1 MLSELRQALA
11 PFPGRMDTM
20 WRYVVSSALVITISM
35 ALQVPFLA
43 ISLIMVFFVVQ
54 ENTVLSRLFG
64 KVMVIGTTLG
74 VGAAIVLLRFTID
87 YPLWRIVGACVIA
100 FAGMYFLRIS
110 RLGAMG
116 FMLALTTVYA
126 QSLVDL
132 TDSSEALLRGLLWFW
147 MACVYPSLLTM
158 GVNAL
163 FRPAHP
169 ARLLRDEQL
178 RQLGEVHA
186 QLEAAAQGRPLRP
199 MSPDQVEQGVL
210 TLHRHLGFA
219 AMDDAGIEATRG
231 RQLMRV
237 AAIDRL
243 HTAAA
248 QLALS
253 AQALSEAD
261 RARCRALQLTCQALI
276 GAIEQGRNFAG
287 AELPAYESSAGS
299 HLQPVLQEIG
309 QAFAHFAEADLDQG
323 VQPGVAPA
331 AAPALAPDAFDNPR
345 YAQFAL
351 KSVLSALICYC
362 FYTALAWP
370 GIHTAMLTC
379 LIMALPSLGATSHK
393 GLLRIFGCA
402 IGSVLGL
409 LATVFVV
416 PHLDGIVGLLA
427 LSLPVVALSGW
438 VAAGSPRISY
448 LGVQIMFAFAL
459 GVYGHFG
466 PGTDLTE
473 FRDRMVGIVVGVA
486 ASLAMFVWV
495 WPEREGAQLRGQLA
509 RLLRA
514 IAAVGSAAVG
524 ASSAGPAGSAQAGH
538 QARLCAWSLLRDNRE
553 LQARVALEPGLEQAH
568 GAVNRRL
575 TTALAQGQAVL
586 MALHHLSLQMEQ
598 RQQALEPAQ
607 RQAIAACVAECH
619 EELEA
624 VAAYL
629 EQWEEEGSEPEP
641 AEAVFAVIGDAPRL
655 AARRQALQNAGLPEP
670 LAGAAHEALDC
681 LLPLLNTCAMGATS

>member
-1 MLSELRQALA
+1 MMNQGRSDVLGALRLALA
-11 PFPGRMDTM
+11 PFPGRLDTM

-43 ISLIMVFFVVQ
+43 VSLIMVFFVVQ
-54 ENTVLSRLFG
+54 ENTVLTRLFG

-74 VGAAIVLLRFTID
+74 VGAAIVLLRLTID
-87 YPLWRIVGACVIA
+87 APLWRIVGAGVIA

-110 RLGAMG
+110 RLGSMG
-116 FMLALTTVYA
+116 FMVALTTVYA

-132 TDSSEALLRGLLWFW
+132 TDSGETLLRGLLWFW
-147 MACVYPSLLTM
+147 VACVYPSLLTM
-158 GVNAL
+158 AVNAV

-178 RQLGEVHA
+178 RQLQELRE
-186 QLEAAAQGRPLRP
+186 QLEAAEQGRAARVLTV
-199 MSPDQVEQGVL
+199 DQVEQGVL
-210 TLHRHLGFA
+210 SLHRHLGFA
-219 AMDDAGIEATRG
+219 VMGDADIQATRG

-248 QLALS
+248 QLASLERD
-253 AQALSEAD
+253 ALGEVD
-261 RARCRALQLTCQALI
+261 RAHCQTLLQTCRTLAR
-276 GAIEQGRNFAG
+276 AIEQGEPFAR
-287 AELPAYESSAGS
+287 AEAQSLDDALAPSS
-299 HLQPVLQEIG
+299 HPVLREIE
-309 QAFAHFAEADLDQG
+309 QAFAHFAEADRDQG
-323 VQPGVAPA
+323 AQPEGASA

-345 YAQFAL
+345 YGQFAL

-362 FYTALAWP
+362 FYTAVAWP

-402 IGSVLGL
+402 IGTVLGL

-427 LSLPVVALSGW
+427 LSLPVIALSGW

-459 GVYGHFG
+459 GMYGHFG
-466 PGTDLTE
+466 PSTDLTE
-473 FRDRMVGIVVGVA
+473 FRDRMVGILVGVA

-495 WPEREGAQLRGQLA
+495 WPEREGGQLRSQLA
-509 RLLRA
+509 QLLRA
-514 IAAVGSAAVG
+514 IAAVA
-524 ASSAGPAGSAQAGH
+524 SAGIGGPGH
-538 QARLCAWSLLRDNRE
+538 QARLRAWSLLRDNRE

-568 GAVNRRL
+568 DAVNRRL
-575 TTALAQGQAVL
+575 TTALAQGQAML
-586 MALHHLSLQMEQ
+586 MTLHHLGLQTEQ
-598 RQQALEPAQ
+598 RELALAPTQ
-607 RQAIAACVAECH
+607 RQLIAACVAECH
-619 EELEA
+619 EDLGA
-624 VAAYL
+624 IASHL
-629 EQWEEEGSEPEP
+629 DQWADRDPEP
-641 AEAVFAVIGDAPRL
+641 AFSAIAYAQRL
-655 AARRQALQNAGLPEP
+655 AALGQAVQEVGLPESL
-670 LAGAAHEALDC
+670 LAAAREALDGVQ
-681 LLPLLNTCAMGATS
+681 LLLNTCAMGATAPEGMT